1 MKIRLPLAFKV
12 MVPMIALIVLAV
24 SVSGYRVYQVSAENW
39 QTEMDIRLQRVA
51 TLVAKTVDPAIL
63 QQIRHPTDI
72 DSPAYIQIAT
82 RLEQAVTAAN
92 LAWLGIYYREG
103 DYFYY
108 WVDYDYTGVGYP
120 FFYATPAHF
129 AAYEDRQVHQV
140 QYTDEFGSYY
150 GFVAPI
156 IITDEKGAQV
166 VGLVEALVDLETRN
180 LLQQEALN
188 QVIPILI
195 GGSVVAVLMSL
206 LITIFL
212 FGRHMRQ
219 LQRGA
224 LALAS
229 GQFGH
234 TIDLGSVVKD
244 ELDDLADT
252 FNQMS
257 SQLEQLYRERVAQER
272 IQREIEIAR
281 RVQQALFPAE
291 IPQVTG
297 LEIAAF
303 CRPHRETSGD
313 FYDLLAL
320 GDGQLGVVV
329 GDVSG
334 KSIPAAMVM
343 VSAQSTIRAEAHNH
357 TSPAEVLSHSN
368 AMLYRNIP
376 RGMFAAA
383 SYARLDAH
391 SGEMVWANAGQIYPV
406 LLHRMRP
413 SDLQSYPRYLEA
425 TGAAFPLGVSS
436 DIEYDD
442 QPLRLLPGDTVLF
455 YTDGVIEAMN
465 PANELY
471 GFERL
476 EALVRLL
483 ESNLS
488 PQALIEAVLADVTTF
503 VGAAEQHDDITL
515 VAVKLTD
522 SASPTG

>member
-1 MKIRLPLAFKV
+1 MKIRLPLAVKV

-24 SVSGYRVYQVSAENW
+24 SLSGYRVYQASAENW
-39 QTEMDIRLQRVA
+39 QAEMDTRLQRVV
-51 TLVAKTVDPAIL
+51 TLVAKTVDRPRL
-63 QQIRHPTDI
+63 QQIVAPTNI
-72 DSPAYIQIAT
+72 DGPAYAQVAAQ
-82 RLEQAVTAAN
+82 LEQAATAAN

-103 DYFYY
+103 EYFYY
-108 WVDYDYTGVGYP
+108 WVDSDYTGVGYP

-129 AAYEDRQVHQV
+129 TAYEDQQIHQV

-156 IITDEKGAQV
+156 IVTTDKGPQV
-166 VGLVEALVDLETRN
+166 MGLVEAVVDLETRN

-188 QVIPILI
+188 QVIPILV
-195 GGSVVAVLMSL
+195 GASVVAAILSL
-206 LITIFL
+206 LITFLL
-212 FGRHMRQ
+212 FGQHLHQ

-224 LALAS
+224 LTLAG

-234 TIDLGSVVKD
+234 TINLHSVVTD
-244 ELDDLADT
+244 ELDDLANT

-257 SQLEQLYRERVAQER
+257 TQLEQLYRERVEQER
-272 IQREIEIAR
+272 IQREMEIAR
-281 RVQQALFPAE
+281 RVQLALFPTA
-291 IPQVTG
+291 IPQVAG

-313 FYDLLAL
+313 FYDLFAL
-320 GDGQLGVVV
+320 EDGQLGVVV

-343 VSAQSTIRAEAHNH
+343 VSAQSTISTEAHNH

-368 AMLYRNIP
+368 AMLHRKIP

-391 SGEMVWANAGQIYPV
+391 SGQMVWANAGQIYPV
-406 LLHRMRP
+406 LLHRVRP
-413 SDLQSYPRYLEA
+413 ADPLAYPRYLEA
-425 TGAAFPLGVSS
+425 TGAAFPLGVTA
-436 DIEYDD
+436 DIEYSDH
-442 QPLRLLPGDTVLF
+442 PLRLLPGDTVLF

-465 PANELY
+465 PVSKLY

-476 EALVRLL
+476 ETLVRSL
-483 ESNLS
+483 ESNIS
-488 PQALIEAVLADVTTF
+488 PQALIEAVLEDVAAF
-503 VGAAEQHDDITL
+503 VGSAEQHDDITL

-522 SASPTG
+522 KT